1 MTPLRSGSA
10 APTQGGDAGGP
21 AKPVPR
27 RPLDAVPRAVATVP
41 NRGVHG

>member
-1 MTPLRSGSA
+1 MTLLRSDFT
-10 APTQGGDAGGP
+10 APPQGGDAGGP
-21 AKPVPR
+21 AEPVPR